1 MNTEINTPVVVEE
14 KKKVRKVSKTKPVV
28 KIVEPKADEAT
39 DAFAEIVAE
48 ANGEEVKVE
57 EDNRPDLFAE
67 LVAEANKDEVEEEE
81 VVENVDAAIAAEEK
95 IIKEAQE
102 RTEQL
107 RLKKQLTEKG
117 PEFLEK
123 ILQRKKRSLKGTE
136 ERMKAAM
143 EAWEKEIAEIE
154 AEIDALEEV
163 EEENVMDFLADN
175 YAIEV
180 NDFLKEIY
188 TEPKKE
194 TKKATKTEKAEGA
207 KRKTGVVTKTMKPAD
222 RWALIEEGTQFRAKQ
237 KDFIRYYKKI
247 EEGVME
253 CNEIGTLLQG
263 STIYAGNQE
272 AANAFRVAAGIPYS
286 ISGWE
291 FLQLYNPHT
300 DKAKSLK
307 KWDGDVDYLLW

>member
-1 MNTEINTPVVVEE
+1 MTSVENKMNTEINTPSTTAKVEVV
-14 KKKVRKVSKTKPVV
+14 KTKKVRKPKEEAV
-28 KIVEPKADEAT
+28 VEPIK
-39 DAFAEIVAE
+39 
-48 ANGEEVKVE
+48 EVKE
-57 EDNRPDLFAE
+57 ELQIENFDDELAE
-67 LVAEANKDEVEEEE
+67 Q
-81 VVENVDAAIAAEEK
+81 EK
-95 IIKEAQE
+95 IIKEAQAKTAE
-102 RTEQL
+102 L
-107 RLKKQLTEKG
+107 RLKKQLTEKA

-123 ILQRKKRSLKGTE
+123 IIQRKKRSLKGAE
-136 ERMKAAM
+136 ERMKEAV

-154 AEIDALEEV
+154 GDLETLEAIDLDEDD
-163 EEENVMDFLADN
+163 VMGFLADN
-175 YAIEV
+175 YAEEV
-180 NDFLKEIY
+180 NGFLAVIY
-188 TEPKKE
+188 PE
-194 TKKATKTEKAEGA
+194 TKKTETKKAEGA

-237 KDFIRYYKKI
+237 KDFIRYYKKV

-272 AANAFRVAAGIPYS
+272 AANAFRLAAGIPYS

>member
-28 KIVEPKADEAT
+28 NIKEPKADEVT

-48 ANGEEVKVE
+48 ATGEEVKVE

-67 LVAEANKDEVEEEE
+67 LVAEANKDEVEEE

-123 ILQRKKRSLKGTE
+123 ILQIKKRSLKGTE

-163 EEENVMDFLADN
+163 EEENVMDFLAEN
-175 YAIEV
+175 YAIDV

-188 TEPKKE
+188 PDFNKKTETKKE
-194 TKKATKTEKAEGA
+194 TKTGSA

-237 KDFIRYYKKI
+237 KDFIRYYKKTAD
-247 EEGVME
+247 GVVE
-253 CNEIGTLLQG
+253 CDQTGTIDEN
-263 STIYAGNQE
+263 SPVYAGNQE
-272 AANAFRVAAGIPYS
+272 AANAFKVAAGISYS

-291 FLQLYNPHT
+291 FLQLYNPET
-300 DKAKSLK
+300 EKAKSLK

>member
-1 MNTEINTPVVVEE
+1 MNAEINTPVVVEE
-14 KKKVRKVSKTKPVV
+14 VKQKVRKVKKPKEVKVEEEKT
-28 KIVEPKADEAT
+28 T
-39 DAFAEIVAE
+39 DAFAEIVLE
-48 ANGEEVKVE
+48 ATGKVLEEEKK
-57 EDNRPDLFAE
+57 PDLFAE
-67 LVAEANKDEVEEEE
+67 IVAKANEEEVEE
-81 VVENVDAAIAAEEK
+81 VVENFDAELEAQEK

-102 RTEQL
+102 KTEQI

-117 PEFLEK
+117 AEFLAK
-123 ILQRKKRSLKGTE
+123 IADRKRRSLKNAE
-136 ERMKAAM
+136 ERMKEAM

-154 AEIDALEEV
+154 GELETIEEV
-163 EEENVMDFLADN
+163 EEDKIMDFLADN
-175 YAIEV
+175 YADEV
-180 NDFLKEIY
+180 NGFLAEIY
-188 TEPKKE
+188 PEPKKE
-194 TKKATKTEKAEGA
+194 TKKATKKEEGA
-207 KRKTGVVTKTMKPAD
+207 KRKTAVVTKTMKPAD

-237 KDFIRYYKKI
+237 KDFIRYYKKV

-272 AANAFRVAAGIPYS
+272 AANAFRLAAGIPYS